1 MSKKLITALLA
12 LDASNDEH
20 WTQDGL
26 PRLDILKEAVGESV
40 SRGDIANV
48 AKSFNRFNTVIG
60 NEEALAETN
69 AQTSFEKEIKPGSPF
84 EGTVVADSIATQ
96 KTELNEDLD
105 LDLDLDVELQI
116 AEAKLESSDPELTG
130 KELALANLKKASLA
144 FDKAKSVFQEARKAV
159 DAIRTKEVEIQKAIP
174 AHESVKAYQR
184 SQADQ
189 RAKNVKNVNAM
200 RDIAKTLSREDA
212 QALNSSLSSML

>member
-1 MSKKLITALLA
+1 MDTGWSA
-12 LDASNDEH
+12 
-20 WTQDGL
+20 
-26 PRLDILKEAVGESV
+26 RLDILKEAVGESV

-105 LDLDLDVELQI
+105 LDLDVELQI

-174 AHESVKAYQR
+174 AHESVKSYQR